1 MRKFKTL
8 PIAVVTIRAP
18 NRQTTGF
25 VGYPSRAYYS
35 GRGWAARPIVA
46 SPLFS
51 NAWPR

>member
-1 MRKFKTL
+1 MK
-8 PIAVVTIRAP
+8 PVVCLLGALIV
-18 NRQTTGF
+18 TTAIGTPAHAQN
-25 VGYPSRAYYS
+25 YPWCAYYS